1 MRQQVVNTELRRHS
15 SPDAVFAVVWCAE
28 MLVML
33 LLKAA
38 KVVSK
43 ASCEA
48 SSCEVQ

>member
-1 MRQQVVNTELRRHS
+1 MRQQFVNTELRGHS
-15 SPDAVFAVVWCAE
+15 YADGVVSPGGCAV